1 MKTAINKFIVTALLF
16 VLIQI
21 TSLGQ
26 SFSNVGSASANFLK
40 IPVEPAGA
48 ALGNSCVASVNG
60 IAGLYWNPASIAYT
74 EGTEIL
80 LSRVN
85 WIGDTK
91 VSFLGAA
98 HNVGF
103 GTIGL
108 SLTALTMDDM
118 EITTEAEP
126 DGTGKFFN
134 AGSYAAGLSFGM
146 KIIDRFSFGGTI
158 KYIYEYIWETHG
170 TAVVF
175 DLGSVYQT
183 DFYNMRIGMRL
194 ANFGGDMAFTGSP
207 IDGKP
212 EAIAQ
217 SGISYSYDPRLDRVT
232 SEYSLP
238 QLFNVGISFEPVK
251 LEGQKIIL
259 TAAVNDPKDNNTQL
273 GFGGEYEWNNT
284 LFIRAGYKTGY
295 DEQNLSGGIGV
306 KVGVG
311 MLTPEADFTYAAFG
325 KLGSVLLFS
334 LKVGI

>member
-1 MKTAINKFIVTALLF
+1 MKKVINKFIISVILCVIIPGVSF
-16 VLIQI
+16 
-21 TSLGQ
+21 SQ

-60 IAGLYWNPASIAYT
+60 IAGLYWNPSAIAYT
-74 EGTEIL
+74 EGTEVI

-91 VSFLGAA
+91 LSFLGAA
-98 HNVGF
+98 HNFGF
-103 GTIGL
+103 GTIGV
-108 SLTALTMDDM
+108 SLTALTMGDM
-118 EITTEAEP
+118 EITTETEP
-126 DGTGKFFN
+126 DGTGKFFG
-134 AGSYAAGLSFGM
+134 AGSYAFGLSYGM

-158 KYIYEYIWETHG
+158 KYIYEYIWETKG
-170 TAVVF
+170 STVVF

-207 IDGKP
+207 IDNKP
-212 EAIAQ
+212 NTIAQ
-217 SGISYSYDPRLDRVT
+217 SGITYSSDPRLDRVT

-251 LEGQKIIL
+251 LKDQKITL

-284 LFIRAGYKTGY
+284 LFLRAGYKTGY
-295 DEQNLSGGIGV
+295 DEQNVSGGIGV
-306 KVGVG
+306 KVNVG
-311 MLTPEADFTYAAFG
+311 MITPQADFTYASFG

-334 LKVGI
+334 LKVGL